1 MLGQGPVRILPWG
14 LLKGAGIHFCC
25 LFDGSH
31 VSGICV
37 LCCVVVGGLVVCVCV
52 GGGGVRGVR
61 GDRVVILV
69 LNWVRAVFPCD
80 YRSVVRQ
87 LVSQLVHVYN

>member
-1 MLGQGPVRILPWG
+1 MGRMFQASVFFVAWWWG
-14 LLKGAGIHFCC
+14 AWL
-25 LFDGSH
+25 
-31 VSGICV
+31 
-37 LCCVVVGGLVVCVCV
+37 CV
-52 GGGGVRGVR
+52 GGVWGIGGG
-61 GDRVVILV
+61 RVVILV

>member
-1 MLGQGPVRILPWG
+1 MLGQGPARILPWG

-31 VSGICV
+31 VSGVCV
-37 LCCVVVGGLVVCVCV
+37 LCCVVVGGLVVC
-52 GGGGVRGVR
+52 GGGMWGIG
-61 GDRVVILV
+61 GGRVVILV